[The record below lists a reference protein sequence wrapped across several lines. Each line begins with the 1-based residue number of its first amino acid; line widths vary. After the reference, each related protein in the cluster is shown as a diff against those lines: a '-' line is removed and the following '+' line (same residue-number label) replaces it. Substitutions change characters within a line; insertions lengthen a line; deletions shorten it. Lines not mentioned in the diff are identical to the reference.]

1 MSGINALLGTDEEAM
16 LAVQEARRTCGE
28 LGVEIGTHRR
38 RSSTGASVLRSPLP
52 SQLLRRLS
60 LGSTASS
67 SRAESSCAESS
78 QSSCEGSSCEPSP
91 CAAYQPPNTDASF
104 MHTAY
109 LHHLARSC
117 TLLTSRR
124 LPGSSQRTV
133 HRRASAPVDS
143 RRAGHG
149 LPPGGTVSAPSP
161 HPPGVHEVV
170 LDGCQAGVGLGL
182 DDHNRVTMLEPSGRA
197 AVSGL
202 FGLGDRIVTVDGQM
216 LGNRQLQ
223 MLLQVKERHVFGV
236 ERLGTQ
242 VRASDGFDWD
252 SDDEEGTEARERLLS
267 SPMSKV
273 VRLQSVDL

>member
-1 MSGINALLGTDEEAM
+1 MAGINALLGTDEEAM

-38 RSSTGASVLRSPLP
+38 RSSTASSVLRSPLS

-78 QSSCEGSSCEPSP
+78 QSSCEGSSCESSPSP
-91 CAAYQPPNTDASF
+91 CAAYQPPNTHASF

-109 LHHLARSC
+109 LHHLARLC
-117 TLLTSRR
+117 TPLTPRR

-143 RRAGHG
+143 RRGGEGAASRQGAEAHLGRKGRVTAFSGTGHG
-149 LPPGGTVSAPSP
+149 
-161 HPPGVHEVV
+161 
-170 LDGCQAGVGLGL
+170 
-182 DDHNRVTMLEPSGRA
+182 
-197 AVSGL
+197 
-202 FGLGDRIVTVDGQM
+202 I
-216 LGNRQLQ
+216 
-223 MLLQVKERHVFGV
+223 
-236 ERLGTQ
+236 
-242 VRASDGFDWD
+242 VRASNGFDWD
-252 SDDEEGTEARERLLS
+252 SDDEEGTEGRERLS